1 VLNIIEARIPEDKM
15 SEEISVYNSDY
26 KTDDPNWWKPFNK
39 SLQAA
44 DSEVYV
50 KIVQMHE
57 HAIQP
62 TYQTKGA
69 AGMDI
74 HSVVDLTISPGKTA
88 LVQTGIGLGIPEG
101 YEAQV
106 RPRSG
111 LAFKYGVTV
120 LNAPGTIDSDYRGEV
135 KVILINHGDQE
146 FIIRRGDRIAQLVFC
161 PVNHATLIVTDRLD
175 STDRGAGGF
184 GSTGK

>member
-1 VLNIIEARIPEDKM
+1 M
-15 SEEISVYNSDY
+15 SEETAVYNSDY

-50 KIVQMHE
+50 KIQQLHAHAVQP
-57 HAIQP
+57 A
-62 TYQTKGA
+62 YQTQGS
-69 AGMDI
+69 AGMDV
-74 HSVVDLTISPGKTA
+74 HSVVDLTILPGKTA
-88 LVQTGIGLGIPEG
+88 LVPTGIALGIPDG

-120 LNAPGTIDSDYRGEV
+120 LNSPGTIDSDYRGEV

-161 PVNHATLIVTDRLD
+161 PVNRATLIVTGELD
-175 STDRGAGGF
+175 TTARGQGGF

>member
-1 VLNIIEARIPEDKM
+1 MSEDKV
-15 SEEISVYNSDY
+15 EYNSEY
-26 KTDDPNWWKPFNK
+26 KTDDPNWWRSFNK
-39 SLQAA
+39 SLQASK
-44 DSEVYV
+44 SEVYV
-50 KIVQMHE
+50 KIMQMNE
-57 HAIQP
+57 HAICP

-69 AGMDI
+69 AGVDV
-74 HSVVDLTISPGKTA
+74 HSVSELTILPGKTA
-88 LVQTGIGLGIPEG
+88 LVQTGIALGIPEG

-120 LNAPGTIDSDYRGEV
+120 LNSPGTIDSDYRGEV

-161 PVNHATLIVTDRLD
+161 PVNHATFIDSKLD
-175 STDRGAGGF
+175 ETERGSGGF